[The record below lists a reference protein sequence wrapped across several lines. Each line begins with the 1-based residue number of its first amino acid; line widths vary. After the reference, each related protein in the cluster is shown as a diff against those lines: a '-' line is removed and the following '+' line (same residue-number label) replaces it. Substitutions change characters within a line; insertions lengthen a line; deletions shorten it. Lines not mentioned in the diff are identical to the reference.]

1 MGSPHTLDQ
10 DRSRWGRHDDDPAGD
25 GHARQL
31 ADQAFGRLNPAFG
44 VPLHNG
50 DVIARAQAQ
59 ALEDQTN
66 RGPRVRFAE
75 LLENDQ
81 PSDADRRRVIARRV
95 ELARQRGR
103 EEAAVARAEQAFDR
117 LNPDFGVPADTTS
130 RIGHRDVQ
138 QRERALSLG
147 VRVAVHDS
155 RQNDRDPV
163 IWQVGQD
170 YRAADAI
177 QAAHCQPSRVR
188 SPVERAR
195 AGAER

>member
-1 MGSPHTLDQ
+1 MGSHPTLDQ

-25 GHARQL
+25 GHAHKL

-44 VPLHNG
+44 VPVRDG

-59 ALEDQTN
+59 ALEDQDS
-66 RGPRVRFAE
+66 RGAGVRFAE

-81 PSDADRRRVIARRV
+81 PTDADRRRVIARRV
-95 ELARQRGR
+95 QLARQRGR
-103 EEAAVARAEQAFDR
+103 EQAAVARAEQAFDR
-117 LNPDFGVPADTTS
+117 LNPAFGVPTDTTNPYG
-130 RIGHRDVQ
+130 RRDVQ

-163 IWQVGQD
+163 IWQAGQD

-177 QAAHCQPSRVR
+177 QAARTHPIPNRR
-188 SPVERAR
+188 SVERV
-195 AGAER
+195 GAER